1 MNPLARAIDH
11 LLCHALPRPPAITS
25 TGLSTRTNEATAFTG
40 GVLAAHAGQHV
51 LARAQPHEQRERR
64 QPHAQPEVRRHLREG
79 RVVVAVVVPPV
90 AAVRGV
96 RCGAP
101 RRRLEVLEPGV
112 VVRQHEHCVRELAI
126 VSALPECVLPRAA

>member
-11 LLCHALPRPPAITS
+11 LLRHALPRPPAITS

-40 GVLAAHAGQHV
+40 GVLAPHAGQHV

-90 AAVRGV
+90 GAVRGV
-96 RCGAP
+96 RGAP

-112 VVRQHEHCVRELAI
+112 VVRQHEHCVRALATAS
-126 VSALPECVLPRAA
+126 VLSEWVLPRAA